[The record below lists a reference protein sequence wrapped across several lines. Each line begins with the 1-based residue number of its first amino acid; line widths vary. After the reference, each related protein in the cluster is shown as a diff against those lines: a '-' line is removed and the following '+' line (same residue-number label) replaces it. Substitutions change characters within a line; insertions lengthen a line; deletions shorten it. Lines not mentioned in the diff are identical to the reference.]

1 MRRLLG
7 LLSLALLACG
17 ASLAQAA
24 VLHVPGD
31 YSTIYAA
38 VQACP
43 AGDTVQVAAGTY
55 NDCTHETE
63 GPGSTPACVIMK
75 SGVTLRGA
83 GKDATII
90 DAQGL
95 GRGIY
100 VAAVSDVRIENLQ
113 VRGAY
118 AALFGAGILFYGGAL
133 SNVEASDLTVT
144 ANGDGGIILY
154 LGASAVLR
162 RIDFLNNTGKR
173 GAGLSVEDGAD
184 VACYDSNFSG
194 NSCPFGGGI
203 LVMGEASTAL
213 IDGCVLDG
221 NDSNGANNFGGGI
234 LVSGAAATI
243 TNCEIRNNT
252 ANGSGGGVAFAG
264 GASGGM
270 SNCLITGNQAMHTYG
285 AGGGI
290 HVDGSAPLFEYL
302 VIADNQ
308 ASGFWAE
315 GGGVNVNYSPAPTFR
330 HCTIFGNSVG
340 ANPEVYGGN
349 IACQFSGDAVFD
361 KCIIAESPQ
370 GQGIYCL
377 SASPTFTC
385 CDVWGNVGGDALCG
399 VDGGGN
405 FSLDPVFCVQVG
417 AREEAIGAIAA
428 SSPCM
433 PGNHPDGPAA
443 CDGDLIGAVE
453 SGCETGVGEL
463 PLAAARLLGNAPNPF
478 NPKTTVFFVLD
489 APGVASIRIH
499 DLAGRRIATL
509 PLGALPAGSHQVVWD
524 GRDDQGKLAASGV
537 YFYSLDA
544 LGETQSRRMTLVK

>member
-43 AGDTVQVAAGTY
+43 VGDTVQVAAGTY
-55 NDCTHETE
+55 YDCTHQTE
-63 GPGSTPACVIMK
+63 GPGAALACVIMK

-100 VAAVSDVRIENLQ
+100 VELVNNARIENLQ

-118 AALFGAGILFYGGAL
+118 AALFGAGILFYAA
-133 SNVEASDLTVT
+133 VENTVSVSDVKIE
-144 ANGDGGIILY
+144 ANADGGIICLN
-154 LGASAVLR
+154 GASPVLR
-162 RIDFLNNTGKR
+162 RIDFLNNTGKQG
-173 GAGLSVEDGAD
+173 GALAIEEMSHVQ
-184 VACYDSNFSG
+184 CYDSYFAGNHAPSG
-194 NSCPFGGGI
+194 G
-203 LVMGEASTAL
+203 AL
-213 IDGCVLDG
+213 IIRADSDAIIDGCTFEN
-221 NDSNGANNFGGGI
+221 NDATGQYLSGGAI
-234 LVSGAAATI
+234 LAINTNATI
-243 TNCEIRNNT
+243 TNCILRNNST
-252 ANGSGGGVAFAG
+252 QGGGGGIAFMNGAG
-264 GASGGM
+264 GSMSDCLIQGNTADFTYGIGGGIYTDG
-270 SNCLITGNQAMHTYG
+270 SAPLLERLVITGNQAT
-285 AGGGI
+285 
-290 HVDGSAPLFEYL
+290 
-302 VIADNQ
+302 
-308 ASGFWAE
+308 GFWAE
-315 GGGVNVNYSPAPTFR
+315 GGGINVNYSPAPTFR
-330 HCTIFGNSVG
+330 NCTIFGNSVG
-340 ANPEVYGGN
+340 TNPEVYGGN

-370 GQGIYCL
+370 GQGIYCFFANP
-377 SASPTFTC
+377 SFTC
-385 CDVWGNVGGDALCG
+385 CDIWGNEGGDAICG

-405 FSLDPVFCVQVG
+405 FSLDPQFCEPAGFRQAALG
-417 AREEAIGAIAA
+417 AVAA
-428 SSPCM
+428 GSPCM
-433 PGNHPDGPAA
+433 PGNHPNGPTA
-443 CDGDLIGAVE
+443 CDGDLIGAIE

-524 GRDDQGKLAASGV
+524 GRDDRGKPAASGV